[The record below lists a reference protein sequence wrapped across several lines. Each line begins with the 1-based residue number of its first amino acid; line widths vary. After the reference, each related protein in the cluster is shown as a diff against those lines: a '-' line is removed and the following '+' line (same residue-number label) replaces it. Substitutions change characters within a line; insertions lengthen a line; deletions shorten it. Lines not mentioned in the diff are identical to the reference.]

1 MTKSRERGEFCLARY
16 IGIDLG
22 TSSVLIY
29 VKGKGIVLDEPSA
42 VAVNDETGEIIEIG
56 KEAILMLGKTP
67 PGISV
72 IKPMSEGVI
81 SKYEFTLT
89 MLQQFIKKATSISQ
103 IFKPIIAVCVPGG
116 ITDVEERAVR
126 DATTQIGARYTYLI
140 EESLAAAI
148 GAGLDIMGADAKMVV
163 DIGGG
168 TTDIA
173 VIAYG
178 QIVYSESVRVG
189 GDKFD
194 EAIIRYVRRK
204 HNLLIG
210 ERTAERVK
218 MEIGTVWQREEPLTV
233 EVKGRSLLE
242 GVPKAVKLTS
252 SEMVGALEEPITSI
266 IEAVCSVIEKISPE
280 MLKDIT
286 KNGIVMT
293 GGGSMLY
300 GLDHLTA
307 NVTGIKTKVAENAI
321 SCVAIGT
328 GKALERYLKDPKKAI
343 SFSKTKRHYEF
354 D

>member
-1 MTKSRERGEFCLARY
+1 MARY

>member
-1 MTKSRERGEFCLARY
+1 MARY

-56 KEAILMLGKTP
+56 KEALLMLGKTP

-72 IKPMSEGVI
+72 IKPMSDGVI
-81 SKYEFTLT
+81 SKYEVTLD
-89 MLQQFIKKATSISQ
+89 MLRQFIKKAMAMSQ
-103 IFKPIIAVCVPGG
+103 IFKPVIGVCVPSG

-126 DATTQIGARYTYLI
+126 DVATQLGARYTYLI
-140 EESLAAAI
+140 EEPLAAAI
-148 GAGLDIMGADAKMVV
+148 GAGIDIMSPESQMVI

-173 VIAYG
+173 VISYG
-178 QIVYSESVRVG
+178 QISASESVRVG

-194 EAIIRYVRRK
+194 EAISRYIRRR
-204 HNLLIG
+204 HNLMIG
-210 ERTAERVK
+210 ERTAEKVK
-218 MEIGTVWQREEPLTV
+218 TEIGSVWQREAPVSL
-233 EVKGRSLLE
+233 EVKGRGVLE
-242 GVPKAVKLTS
+242 GLPKAVRLTS

-266 IEAVCSVIEKISPE
+266 VEAVCSVIEKVPPE
-280 MLKDIT
+280 TLKDIT
-286 KNGIVMT
+286 KKGIIMT

-300 GLDHLTA
+300 GFDRLIA

-328 GKALERYLKDPKKAI
+328 GKALERFLRDPEKAI
-343 SFSKTKRHYEF
+343 SFSKVKKYYEF